1 MAVKSLRIDFL
12 SNGADQVR
20 TEISSVGADVD
31 KFGKKTA
38 NAKVGLDDKTIAPK
52 IAELQRKLDLIAK
65 KKAVATADVNDS
77 AGKAKLITMSASLDK
92 LSRVVANP
100 NISLRGAD
108 KALADIY
115 RVDAAMDR
123 LSKKSAKIKIDD
135 TGTSKVSLLSRLS
148 SLTPSIGSAG
158 VAAGSDATQVGGGAA
173 ADTADSGPIGGYA
186 IGGAVALGTS
196 LLPALTPMVI
206 GVGTALGG
214 VLAAAL
220 VNKGFAAKLSSQLP
234 IFEKILETATQPVVK
249 AVDAMLPQI
258 DKFAT
263 SMGPELAQAFSA
275 SMPFLR
281 MFVSVLEQ
289 AGKILLPAFTTSMK
303 QMTPFIPQLVQG
315 FVTLTKGVAQ
325 LILLMGP
332 EMSNSVIMFDG
343 VMKGAQIALN
353 VLGDVIDIVTG
364 FMHLDAQA
372 IQALGRVVVD
382 VFQGKFGAA
391 WALIKKFGSDI
402 ANTFDTLRHTVAVS
416 LGNMGFDA
424 WGHQVADLFD
434 TARHNVAQWS
444 SDFTATMIH
453 TWGNVENVTTGSI
466 KDIEN
471 WMTTGWNSVYSNTA
485 RTWGTIF
492 NFFKGIWGN
501 IENVTT
507 GSVKDIENWIS
518 TGWNSVYSNTS
529 RTWSLISNGLSSSWN
544 TIKSVASSSVGWI
557 RTELSNA
564 WNDMASDAKR
574 IWSGIASGIATAFN
588 AVKSAF
594 TTPINGI
601 LGIIDDA
608 DKLLN
613 HIPGISL
620 PTTLHLAQGGLV
632 TVGTTSTADDVPA
645 LISKGETVV
654 SAAHSR
660 LLTPVFRSVGV
671 PGYAAGGVPLPGSPA
686 AAAAAINQGNAKEKA
701 LLSTENG
708 AGVFSGLLK
717 ALGSLTADVLGSTF
731 GKLLNA
737 LPGNGLG
744 LTVAKAVGTDLI
756 NALKNVLTGAQAQQ
770 GSGPAGLG
778 VSGGEMANGRQL
790 YSYLLQ
796 NVFQGHKI
804 AAAGAIASI
813 WGESTWNPF
822 AQGTGGRGL
831 IGWTPPGSI
840 PNADFSGGMATQLP
854 AIVRFIGTSG
864 DWGVIREMEGASSI
878 LEAANLWGK
887 GVERY
892 GINDVHA
899 EGLDLAAQIMGQ
911 SPTQIAAQTAAAN
924 TSAGSFNGYAYANGG
939 WINETVLG
947 KGMRSGSNYLFG
959 ENGPEWVVPQNR
971 MVSGSS
977 DGGGGDVYITV
988 QGDTDPDGAALRIQ
1002 QKLRDL
1008 KRHRGGQPL
1017 GLD

>member
-1 MAVKSLRIDFL
+1 MAVKSLKVQFL
-12 SNGADQVR
+12 QTGADQVKYS
-20 TEISSVGADVD
+20 IDQVSADVD

-38 NAKVGLDDKTIAPK
+38 NATVGLNDKTIAPK
-52 IAELQRKLDLIAK
+52 LAELQRKLDLIAK

-148 SLTPSIGSAG
+148 SIGSAG
-158 VAAGSDATQVGGGAA
+158 VAAGSDTTQVAGGAA

-186 IGGAVALGTS
+186 IGGAVALGAS

-220 VNKGFAAKLSSQLP
+220 VNKGFASTLSKQVP
-234 IFEKILETATQPVVK
+234 ILEGILEKATQPVVK
-249 AVDAMLPQI
+249 VVDAMLPQI

-263 SMGPELAQAFSA
+263 SMGPELSAAFSA

-289 AGKILLPAFTTSMK
+289 ASKILLPAFTTSMK
-303 QMTPFIPQLVQG
+303 QMTPFIPQLTQG

-325 LILLMGP
+325 LITIMGP

-353 VLGDVIDIVTG
+353 VLGITIDIVTG
-364 FMHLDAQA
+364 YMHLSAQMM
-372 IQALGRVVVD
+372 QTLGRVVVD
-382 VFQGKFGAA
+382 VFQGNFGAA
-391 WALIKKFGSDI
+391 WTLIKQFGSDI
-402 ANTFDTLRHTVAVS
+402 ADTFTTLRHTVATA
-416 LGNMGFDA
+416 LDNMGFAA
-424 WGHQVADLFD
+424 WGNQVANLFD

-444 SDFTATMIH
+444 SDFTSTMVH
-453 TWGNVENVTTGSI
+453 TWGNVENVTTGSV

-471 WMTTGWNSVYSNTA
+471 WITTGWNSVYSNTS

-507 GSVKDIENWIS
+507 GSVKDVENWIT
-518 TGWNSVYSNTS
+518 TGWNSVYSNTD

-544 TIKSVASSSVGWI
+544 TIKSTASSSVGWI

-574 IWSGIASGIATAFN
+574 IWSGIASGISTAFN

-620 PTTLHLAQGGLV
+620 PTTLHLAAGGKINA
-632 TVGTTSTADDVPA
+632 GTGERADDVLA
-645 LISKGETVV
+645 RVSRNETVV

-660 LLTPVFRSVGV
+660 LLAPVFRSVGV
-671 PGYAAGGVPLPGSPA
+671 PGYASGGVPLPGSPA
-686 AAAAAINQGNAKEKA
+686 AAATAINQGNAKEKA

-717 ALGSLTADVLGSTF
+717 ALGSLTADVLGSSF

-744 LTVAKAVGTDLI
+744 LTVAKAIGTDLI
-756 NALKNVLTGAQAQQ
+756 NALKNVLTGAQASG
-770 GSGPAGLG
+770 GSGPAGG
-778 VSGGEMANGRQL
+778 ATGSDTANAREGYQ
-790 YSYLLQ
+790 YLLT
-796 NVFQGHKI
+796 NLFGGSKI
-804 AAAGAIASI
+804 AAAGAVASI
-813 WGESTWNPF
+813 YGESAWNPF

-831 IGWTPPGSI
+831 IGWTPPGTIS
-840 PNADFSGGMATQLP
+840 NAAFSGGMKTQLP
-854 AIVRFIGTSG
+854 AIIAFVRNNG
-864 DWGVIREMEGASSI
+864 DMGVITEMKGATSI
-878 LEAANLWGK
+878 DQSAELWGR

-892 GINDVHA
+892 GIDDVHA
-899 EGLDLAAQIMGQ
+899 AGISLAASVSGL
-911 SPTQIAAQTAAAN
+911 SSGSVAQAN
-924 TSAGSFNGYAYANGG
+924 VNSGSFNGYAYANGG
-939 WINETVLG
+939 WIPEPVLG

-959 ENGPEWVVPQNR
+959 ENGPEWVTPAGR
-971 MVSGSS
+971 SISSSGN
-977 DGGGGDVYITV
+977 DGDVYQITV
-988 QGDTDPDGAALRIQ
+988 NGFVGSEDQLATKIQ
-1002 QKLRDL
+1002 QMLRDK
-1008 KRHRGGQPL
+1008 KRHQGGQSL